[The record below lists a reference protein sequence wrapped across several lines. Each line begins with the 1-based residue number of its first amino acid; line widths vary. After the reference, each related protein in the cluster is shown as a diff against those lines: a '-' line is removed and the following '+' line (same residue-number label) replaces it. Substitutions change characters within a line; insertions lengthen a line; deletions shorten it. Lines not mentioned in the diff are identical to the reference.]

1 MTAQTI
7 HPAEMETTAPTPRAP
22 KPSAPARREMMLA
35 EVSKH
40 HLASIVEVAATVQ
53 FGLGCWALAPVP
65 GAASNSAG
73 TADPDDRPLLT
84 GTAAIG
90 SGADYCYRRIA
101 MEVLLAVL
109 ERWPGAGSQG
119 AEAELHAVV
128 RVVAC
133 RRLLLELR
141 RQVTELGLA
150 EAVFIAE
157 VPCSSDGR
165 LETAVLAELSAG
177 GGVVDVVTDASKGK
191 RSTVGL
197 GWIVATGEGSSFR
210 TGAGTAVCSSVLHA
224 ELKAMRKGIQLALS
238 LHPAL
243 RRGTGTLRLFSD
255 SRDSLALVRR
265 GLAGALPAG
274 GSGVIHGEVV
284 RICALLAGASAE
296 LCWVKG
302 HAGDPLNEVAD
313 RLAVVARRSWEAGLD
328 AAQAAALRSS
338 IERDA
343 PAAVQQ
349 HSRCHFRLAA

>member
-1 MTAQTI
+1 MSGSVIAQQ
-7 HPAEMETTAPTPRAP
+7 ETKLPVP
-22 KPSAPARREMMLA
+22 KPSAPARRAVMLD
-35 EVSKH
+35 EVRQRYSADIIEVAGTIQLG
-40 HLASIVEVAATVQ
+40 LAS
-53 FGLGCWALAPVP
+53 WALAPVRE
-65 GAASNSAG
+65 AAVARSEEG
-73 TADPDDRPLLT
+73 RPTVPPALT
-84 GTAAIG
+84 GTAAAGPNI
-90 SGADYCYRRIA
+90 DYGYRRIA
-101 MEVLLAVL
+101 MEVLVTVL
-109 ERWPGAGSQG
+109 EQQRGLGPGG
-119 AEAELHAVV
+119 AEAERIVV
-128 RVVAC
+128 LRVVAC

-141 RQVTELGLA
+141 RQVTELGLEGA
-150 EAVFIAE
+150 ILVGE
-157 VPCSSDGR
+157 VPVSQGGR
-165 LETAVLAELSAG
+165 LEEAVLAGLSSG
-177 GGVVDVVTDASKGK
+177 GGVVDIVSDASKG
-191 RSTVGL
+191 RGSTVGL
-197 GWIVATGEGSSFR
+197 GWIVATGEGGSFR

-274 GSGVIHGEVV
+274 GSRVIHGEVV

>member
-1 MTAQTI
+1 MTAHTI
-7 HPAEMETTAPTPRAP
+7 SPAPMRTTVP
-22 KPSAPARREMMLA
+22 KPSAPMRRGVMLA
-35 EVSKH
+35 EVRKH

-53 FGLGCWALAPVP
+53 FGLGCWALARVG
-65 GAASNSAG
+65 GAAAASAG
-73 TADPDDRPLLT
+73 TAGPEDPPLVT
-84 GTAAIG
+84 GTAATG
-90 SGADYCYRRIA
+90 PGADRCYRRIA
-101 MEVLLAVL
+101 MEVLLALL
-109 ERWPGAGSQG
+109 ERRPGTGPHG
-119 AEAELHAVV
+119 AEAELRVVV

-141 RQVTELGLA
+141 RQVSELGLE
-150 EAVFIAE
+150 EAIVIAE

-165 LETAVLAELSAG
+165 TEAAVLAGLSAG
-177 GGVVDVVTDASKGK
+177 GGVVDVVTDASKG
-191 RSTVGL
+191 RGATVGL
-197 GWIVATGEGSSFR
+197 GWVVATGEGTSYR

-243 RRGTGTLRLFSD
+243 RGGLGTLRLFSD
-255 SRDSLALVRR
+255 SRGGLELVRR

-274 GSGVIHGEVV
+274 GSGGVRGEVG
-284 RICALLAGASAE
+284 RICALLSGASAE

-313 RLAVVARRSWEAGLD
+313 RLAVVARRSREAGLD

>member
-1 MTAQTI
+1 MGAQVSSQQ
-7 HPAEMETTAPTPRAP
+7 AENRPTP
-22 KPSAPARREMMLA
+22 KPSAPAWRGVLLT
-35 EVSKH
+35 EVRKH

-53 FGLGCWALAPVP
+53 FGLGSWALAPVR
-65 GAASNSAG
+65 GAVAASAG
-73 TADPDDRPLLT
+73 TADPDDRPLVT

-90 SGADYCYRRIA
+90 PGADHCYRRIA

-109 ERWPGAGSQG
+109 EQRPGAGPHG
-119 AEAELHAVV
+119 AEGELRAVV

-141 RQVTELGLA
+141 RQVSELALE
-150 EAVFIAE
+150 EAIIIAE

-165 LETAVLAELSAG
+165 LETAVLAGLSAG
-177 GGVVDVVTDASKGK
+177 GAVVDVVTDASKG
-191 RSTVGL
+191 RGTTVGL
-197 GWIVATGEGSSFR
+197 GWVVATGGGGSYR

-243 RRGTGTLRLFSD
+243 RLGTGTLRLFSD
-255 SRDSLALVRR
+255 SRDGLALVRG
-265 GLAGALPAG
+265 GLAGAHPAG
-274 GSGVIHGEVV
+274 GYGVIHGEVD
-284 RICALLAGASAE
+284 RICALLSGASVE

-313 RLAVVARRSWEAGLD
+313 RLAVVARRSHEAGLD
-328 AAQAAALRSS
+328 TAQAAALRSS
-338 IERDA
+338 IERDT
-343 PAAVQQ
+343 PAAVQR